1 MFNVKI
7 FMRQCALALSLGCAA
22 VLAQANPMLY
32 HVSVDTAGLGTSG
45 SLDVGVGATNAAETM
60 LATLSNFSAGF
71 QAVDDVY
78 SGVYGITPAGFSLTN
93 GSGYNYLSQ
102 LVTFGGVL
110 SFDVLFNGPF
120 FDVDGTEATGFA
132 VSLFDSKG
140 ELLNLVASFDFA
152 TTGADRIT
160 LTQGSGS
167 ATLIDPSAVPEPA
180 ALLLMLVAL
189 GAMGVMLR
197 RRTQA

>member
-78 SGVYGITPAGFSLTN
+78 SGVYGITPS
-93 GSGYNYLSQ
+93 
-102 LVTFGGVL
+102 
-110 SFDVLFNGPF
+110 
-120 FDVDGTEATGFA
+120 
-132 VSLFDSKG
+132 
-140 ELLNLVASFDFA
+140 
-152 TTGADRIT
+152 T
-160 LTQGSGS
+160 L
-167 ATLIDPSAVPEPA
+167 
-180 ALLLMLVAL
+180 
-189 GAMGVMLR
+189 R
-197 RRTQA
+197 Y